1 MVSFSGLGR
10 LSGGEIGFG
19 ESPKKWSGNGG
30 AKRKE
35 KSHNLRT
42 LVWREA

>member
-10 LSGGEIGFG
+10 LSGGRGEGSG
-19 ESPKKWSGNGG
+19 ESPKKWMGHGE

-35 KSHNLRT
+35 KSHLLRI
-42 LVWREA
+42 LV